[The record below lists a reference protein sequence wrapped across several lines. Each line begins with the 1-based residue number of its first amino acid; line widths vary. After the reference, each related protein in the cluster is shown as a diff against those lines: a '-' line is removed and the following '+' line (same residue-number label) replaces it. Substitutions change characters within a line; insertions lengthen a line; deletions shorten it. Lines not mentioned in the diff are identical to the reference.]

1 MASQERSF
9 HAIPTVSSLPGP
21 TYVCDGKEM
30 VSFSSN
36 NYLALAHD
44 PRMIAAARVG
54 LECYGVGNCESRLL
68 GGDLGI
74 YHALESML
82 ARLKGKEEAMLF
94 ATGYLTNLGVLGAL
108 TRTNLIARA
117 FGYRGKS
124 REKYVFFSDESNHTS
139 IREGIRLSG
148 EPKVTYRHVDMNDL
162 ERQLKASDATC
173 KIIVSDGVFSM
184 DGDIAPLPDL
194 IRLAEEYDAAIYI
207 DDAHGTG
214 VLGKNGGGT
223 TEHFAI
229 NSTRLISMGT
239 LSKAYGAIGGF
250 IACESYLASV
260 LRNTCSAYG
269 FTSTLPPD
277 QVYAVRKAMEIVHSE
292 PERHQRLWSN
302 QHYFVKRMEEAGF
315 QLLSKETCIVPVLIG
330 DEELC
335 EHLAHILE
343 LRGFHVDSVI
353 FPAVKI
359 GQSRLRFSV
368 NAHHTTEQIDRLMEV
383 LIAQQRLGWHGR
395 SPAVAGWAGGSAY
408 RKKGSNAPSPVPIA

>member
-1 MASQERSF
+1 MKPIRDLHDWVLTHDRSF
-9 HAIPTVSSLPGP
+9 HAISKVSSLPDP
-21 TYVCDGKEM
+21 TYVCEGKEM

-44 PRMIAAARVG
+44 PRMIAAAREG

-68 GGDLGI
+68 GGDMDI
-74 YHALESML
+74 YRDLEALL
-82 ARLKGKEEAMLF
+82 ADLKGKDEAMLF

-117 FGYRGKS
+117 FGYRAKS

-148 EPKVTYRHVDMNDL
+148 EPKVTYKHADMNDL
-162 ERQLKASDATC
+162 ERLLKASDATC

-194 IRLAEEYDAAIYI
+194 IRLADEYDAAIYL

-223 TEHFAI
+223 TEHFAV
-229 NSTRLISMGT
+229 NSPRLISMGT

-250 IACESYLASV
+250 IACESYLANI
-260 LRNTCSAYG
+260 LRYTCSAYG

-277 QVYAVRKAMEIVHSE
+277 QVYAVRKAIEIIQSE
-292 PERHQRLWSN
+292 PERRQRLWSN
-302 QHYFVKRMEEAGF
+302 QHYFVTRMEEAGF

-330 DEELC
+330 DMELC
-335 EHLAHILE
+335 EHYASVLE
-343 LRGFHVDSVI
+343 ENGFHVDSVL

-359 GQSRLRFSV
+359 DQSRLRFNV
-368 NAHHTTEQIDRLMEV
+368 NAHHTTEQIDRLLEV
-383 LIAQQRLGWHGR
+383 LVEQQRSGWN
-395 SPAVAGWAGGSAY
+395 
-408 RKKGSNAPSPVPIA
+408 RK